1 MIQELLRK
9 IVHEENADKPITVGL
24 IGRQGAGK
32 DYFTS
37 QLQDLLKEHFN
48 VILIRM
54 ADPIKQASAA
64 IFDSRVA
71 ELGYP
76 DYATFERAA
85 KESLVDIP
93 SEHFFLTL
101 EEEIAKL
108 MAIGKQGGIHHIYA
122 DDVYLHAKSIF
133 KAFLLP
139 KDDESEPD
147 VIQISP
153 RLFQQ
158 ILGTEVFRQFVR
170 FDFWCIIAKELMKV
184 QVENGNLTV
193 YICPDIRFE
202 NEAALFDNLIYIDRT
217 DKDDLSPV
225 DMETLHASEKL
236 CETVRSHFLA
246 TIEKQRASG
255 GFIDCGHYPPLGTKP
270 FIIYTNTPT
279 KPFLTHTDTL

>member
-64 IFDSRVA
+64 IFGSRVA
-71 ELGYP
+71 ELAYP
-76 DYATFERAA
+76 DYASFERVA

-108 MAIGKQGGIHHIYA
+108 MAIGKQGGITHITT
-122 DDVYLHAKSIF
+122 DEVYLKATQIF
-133 KAFLLP
+133 GTLALWN
-139 KDDESEPD
+139 DETDSEF
-147 VIQISP
+147 VQISP

-158 ILGTEVFRQFVR
+158 ILGTEVFRQCVD

-184 QVENGNLTV
+184 QIENGNLTV

-225 DMETLHASEKL
+225 DMETLHASEQL
-236 CETVRSHFLA
+236 CEKVRNHFLA
-246 TIEKQRASG
+246 AIEKQRESG
-255 GFIDCGHYPPLGTKP
+255 GFIDCGHYPPLGIKP
-270 FIIYTNTPT
+270 FLIYTNTPT
-279 KPFLTHTDTL
+279 KPFLTDTDTL